1 MALVFILAMTRVRDY
16 HMQSTIHAEEICI
29 TDSVKRVITK

>member
-16 HMQSTIHAEEICI
+16 HMQSTVYAEENSIIDC
-29 TDSVKRVITK
+29 VK